1 MQLGEVG
8 FNRLLIVVLLLGY
21 VFVGFAFYEISSA
34 RLLALPADAKPS
46 LDLNQDGQ
54 VDGSD

>member
-1 MQLGEVG
+1 MQLGENG
-8 FNRLLIVVLLLGY
+8 FNRLLIIFLLLGY

-34 RLLALPADAKPS
+34 RATLPADAKPS

-54 VDGSD
+54 VG

>member
-34 RLLALPADAKPS
+34 RSALPADAKPS